1 VKAIEC
7 VKMRLGEPD
16 ESGRR
21 RPEPIAGSE
30 FLIEMDSVIPAIGQ
44 ESDWACLTEEC
55 VCTLSDW
62 HGPRTV
68 IEAIAHGKQAAISI
82 DRFIR
87 GEDLIEGREKEWKA
101 IEGVETE
108 GYDRIPR
115 ERMPRLAA
123 QERSGNFNEV
133 QLGFTEEQVRGEAQ
147 RCLNCGVCSE
157 CYECVSAC
165 LAEAVIHDDQTVER
179 ELDVGAIIVA
189 PGFKTFD
196 PPTKRSRRLSVF
208 FNV

>member
-62 HGPRTV
+62 NTMQVDPLTL
-68 IEAIAHGKQAAISI
+68 QC
-82 DRFIR
+82 
-87 GEDLIEGREKEWKA
+87 
-101 IEGVETE
+101 T
-108 GYDRIPR
+108 
-115 ERMPRLAA
+115 
-123 QERSGNFNEV
+123 
-133 QLGFTEEQVRGEAQ
+133 VRG
-147 RCLNCGVCSE
+147 R
-157 CYECVSAC
+157 
-165 LAEAVIHDDQTVER
+165 
-179 ELDVGAIIVA
+179 
-189 PGFKTFD
+189 
-196 PPTKRSRRLSVF
+196 
-208 FNV
+208 